1 MRKLLI
7 VLALTAG
14 LVACGGVDR
23 TGTRDNIVD
32 SYGSQGYTL
41 SPDCVDDVL
50 DEYSDDE
57 LKAIDEAFNSQES
70 TAQSIAIQQKL
81 DGCISTS
88 G

>member
-1 MRKLLI
+1 MSKLLF
-7 VLALTAG
+7 VLAITAG

-41 SPDCVDDVL
+41 SPGCVDDVL
-50 DEYSDDE
+50 DGYSDDE
-57 LKAIDEAFNSQES
+57 LKAIDDAFNSQES
-70 TAQSIAIQQKL
+70 TAQSTAIRQKL